1 MRTSPQEF
9 RAVLGNYATGVA
21 VVSCR
26 DRMGRSAAMTIN
38 SFASL
43 SLNPPLVLWSIDK
56 ECDQAP
62 FFAEATHY
70 AINILAEG
78 QRALSVHFATPS
90 QDKFCGIEHE
100 AGLEDIPLLPGCC
113 AILQCQIVDRYE
125 AGDHVILIGE
135 VLDMRR
141 TDAKPLVVHAGQYCS
156 LA

>member
-1 MRTSPQEF
+1 MKINPQEF
-9 RAVLGNYATGVA
+9 RTVLGNYATGVA
-21 VVSCR
+21 VVTCR
-26 DRMGRSAAMTIN
+26 DRMGRGAAMTIN

-43 SLNPPLVLWSIDK
+43 SLNPPLVLWSIDRA
-56 ECDQAP
+56 CDQAP

-78 QRALSVHFATPS
+78 QRALSTHFSTPS
-90 QDKFCGIEHE
+90 RDKFSGIEHE

-113 AILQCQIVDRYE
+113 ATLQCRIAHRYE

-135 VLDMRR
+135 VLEMHRI
-141 TDAKPLVVHAGQYCS
+141 DAKPLVFHGGQYCS